1 MLKKF
6 LTQKMIFLE
15 KTYLK
20 LFRIF
25 FRKILSHF
33 ILYLNKL
40 FTPTITSLPSLPM
53 NLQKKVIISKIFLL
67 LIFPSFTR
75 TLRLK
80 QQRFYALKTD

>member
-1 MLKKF
+1 
-6 LTQKMIFLE
+6 
-15 KTYLK
+15 
-20 LFRIF
+20 
-25 FRKILSHF
+25 
-33 ILYLNKL
+33 
-40 FTPTITSLPSLPM
+40 LPSLPM